1 PTSGGRRERRGGGH
15 AEGGPAGAGALLSLR
30 PPLGRHEDPGSPSPV
45 AEELRLFDEFF
56 LVYWGVVGVV
66 VGIWYCRH
74 TWWSQSRD
82 GRSSGD
88 LGATSP
94 SRPVPAATA

>member
-1 PTSGGRRERRGGGH
+1 AAAAAAAKGS
-15 AEGGPAGAGALLSLR
+15 AALSAKGGPAGAGALLSLR

-45 AEELRLFDEFF
+45 
-56 LVYWGVVGVV
+56 VYWGVVGVV